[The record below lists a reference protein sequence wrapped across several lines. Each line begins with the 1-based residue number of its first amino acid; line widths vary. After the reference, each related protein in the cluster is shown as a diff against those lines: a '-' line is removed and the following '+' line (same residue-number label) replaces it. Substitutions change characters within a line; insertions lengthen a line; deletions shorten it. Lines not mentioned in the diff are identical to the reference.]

1 MMETQPQS
9 IVLGGGCFWCLD
21 AAYRLIRGVTSVTSG
36 FAGGETPYPTYEA
49 VVMGSTG
56 HAEVVKVEFNFQE
69 IVLETI
75 LDIFWTLHDPT
86 TLNRQGHDMGS
97 QYRSIILYNSEF
109 QLKTV
114 RHSIERAKKVWGD
127 GIVTEVKALT
137 DFYPAD
143 DYHQNFFANNP
154 EKSYCQII
162 INPKL
167 KYLRE
172 KFTSLLK

>member
-1 MMETQPQS
+1 METQTQS

-21 AAYRLIRGVTSVTSG
+21 AAFRLIKGVTNVTSG
-36 FAGGETPYPTYEA
+36 FAGGESAYPTYEQ

-69 IVLETI
+69 INLETL

-109 QLKTV
+109 QLKIIN
-114 RHSIERAKKVWGD
+114 HSIERAKQVWGN
-127 GIVTEVKALT
+127 GIVTEVKALA

-143 DYHQNFFANNP
+143 ESHQNFFANNP

-172 KFTSLLK
+172 TFTSLLK

>member
-1 MMETQPQS
+1 MNKNTQS

-21 AAYRLIRGVTSVTSG
+21 AAYRLIKGVTNVTSG